1 MVAFIWDL
9 DGTLLDS
16 YGVIVDSLYQ
26 IYKEKGV
33 DIDKQDIF
41 YDVINESV
49 SFFIKKMEAKFGIP
63 FDDLKDRYSIISGAN
78 KLNIKAMKHA
88 KEILEYLKNKGIPN
102 YVFTHRGT
110 TTESVLTNTG
120 LLPYFDEIVT
130 SLNSFERKPHP
141 GGLNYFI
148 DKYNLNNEETYYV
161 GDRPIDI
168 ECASNAHIKSIM
180 FIPSGSPAKAIGKE
194 TYVIKDLLEIKEIV
208 DSLC

>member
-148 DKYNLNNEETYYV
+148 DKYNLNKEETYYV

>member
-16 YGVIVDSLYQ
+16 YGVIVGSLYQ

-63 FDDLKDRYSIISGAN
+63 FDDLKDRYSLISGAN

-88 KEILEYLKNKGIPN
+88 VEILEYLKNKGIPN

-148 DKYNLNNEETYYV
+148 DKYNLNKEETYYV

-180 FIPSGSPAKAIGKE
+180 FIPSGSPAKALGKE
-194 TYVIKDLLEIKEIV
+194 THVIKDLLEIKEIV
-208 DSLC
+208 ESLC